1 MTTRMS
7 QASTTSLVQSTA
19 SGDEPA
25 AAALHSPARSF
36 VAHARLMAGIT
47 FVSRL
52 LGMARESIVANYF
65 GAGPVWAAFTVAFTV
80 PNLFRKLLGEGAL
93 SAAFIPLY
101 AQAVKRDRLRGGAS
115 TEDASHPAH
124 LDHRDFAAASVNLLC
139 LMLLALTVIGEALL
153 LLLDLLPLR
162 EDWRLAV
169 RLTAIMLPY
178 VFLVCGAALLC
189 GILQVHERFGITAAT
204 SIVLNACLIVGIVAA
219 SRMYDLKTL
228 AGQEAGVE
236 ALAWL
241 VLIAGVI
248 QIAIL
253 LPALR
258 AVGFRFRLG
267 LSLRTPALRRMLR
280 LTGPVALGTGVLQ
293 VSTMLDRMV
302 SFLLAQGPSGQTHFV
317 LLGHAIRYPMAA
329 GAAARLN
336 WAQYLY
342 QFPLGVFAIALATA
356 IFPKLSSD
364 AIVDHTPA
372 DDHTPNTPHDARVTP
387 EFAAVLR
394 QGIESSLFI
403 GLPASIGMVLVAT
416 PAVRLLF
423 QRGSFTPADTAVTAL
438 STAIYSSAIWAFSL
452 QQIINRAYY
461 ALHDMMTPLI
471 WAIANLLINTAVEL
485 PLLWTPLHESGMAAG
500 TLVSFAIQS
509 LVMLWLLQRRCGNLN
524 LASLLRPFS
533 AMLIGCGAMTF
544 ACLAVRHLPH
554 YPAGGRAT
562 GAAAQLAITITLG
575 GAVYFLTCAM
585 LGLDFTKELRRR
597 RKSISAG

>member
-1 MTTRMS
+1 MS
-7 QASTTSLVQSTA
+7 QASTTSIA
-19 SGDEPA
+19 DPA
-25 AAALHSPARSF
+25 APAMGPPVEPSGPPPVRSF

-47 FVSRL
+47 LVSRL

-65 GAGPVWAAFTVAFTV
+65 GAGPVWSAFTTAFTV

-101 AQAVKRDRLRGGAS
+101 VQAVKRDRHRAAIGAD
-115 TEDASHPAH
+115 TTHEGHV
-124 LDHRDFAAASVNLLC
+124 DHRDFAAASVNLLC
-139 LMLLALTVIGEALL
+139 VMLLGLTVIGEVVLL
-153 LLLDLLPLR
+153 LIDLLPLR

-169 RLTAIMLPY
+169 KLTAIMLPY
-178 VFLVCGAALLC
+178 VMMVCGAALLC
-189 GILQVHERFGITAAT
+189 GILQVHERFGITVAT
-204 SIVLNACLIVGIVAA
+204 SIVLNACLIVGILAA
-219 SRMYDLKTL
+219 ARLYDLKTTS
-228 AGQEAGVE
+228 GQEAGVE
-236 ALAWL
+236 ALSWL
-241 VLIAGVI
+241 VLAAGVI

-253 LPALR
+253 LPSLR

-267 LSLRTPALRRMLR
+267 LSLWTPALRRMLR
-280 LTGPVALGTGVLQ
+280 LTGPVALGAGVLQ
-293 VSTMLDRMV
+293 VSTMLDRMI
-302 SFLLAQGPSGQTHFV
+302 SFVLAEGPSGQTHFV

-329 GAAARLN
+329 GATARLN

-364 AIVDHTPA
+364 AVMDTGSAHSS
-372 DDHTPNTPHDARVTP
+372 DARVSA

-394 QGIESSLFI
+394 QGIQSSLFI

-423 QRGSFTPADTAVTAL
+423 QRGNFTPADTALTAL

-471 WAIANLLINTAVEL
+471 WAVANLLINTAVEL
-485 PLLWTPLHESGMAAG
+485 PLLWSPLHESGMAAG

-509 LVMLWLLQRRCGNLN
+509 LAMLWLLERRCGGLN
-524 LASLLRPFS
+524 LALLVRPLG
-533 AMLIGCGAMTF
+533 AMLAGCVAMTA
-544 ACLAVRHLPH
+544 ACVAVRHLPH
-554 YPAGGRAT
+554 YPAGGRST
-562 GAAAQLAITITLG
+562 GAAAQLAITICVG
-575 GAVYFLTCAM
+575 GGVYFVTCAM
-585 LGLDFTKELRRR
+585 LGLDVTKELRRR
-597 RKSISAG
+597 RAAPSGPSCGPISRG

>member
-1 MTTRMS
+1 
-7 QASTTSLVQSTA
+7 
-19 SGDEPA
+19 
-25 AAALHSPARSF
+25 
-36 VAHARLMAGIT
+36 MAGIT
-47 FVSRL
+47 LISRL

-65 GAGPVWAAFTVAFTV
+65 GAGPVWSAFTVAFTV

-101 AQAVKRDRLRGGAS
+101 AQAVKRDRLRGATGVV
-115 TEDASHPAH
+115 TAH
-124 LDHRDFAAASVNLLC
+124 EGHIDHRDFAAASVNLLAV
-139 LMLLALTVIGEALL
+139 MLLALTVIGEALL
-153 LLLDLLPLR
+153 LLIDLLPLR

-169 RLTAIMLPY
+169 KLTAIMLPY
-178 VFLVCGAALLC
+178 VLLVCGAALLC

-219 SRMYDLKTL
+219 SRMYDLKTV

-241 VLIAGVI
+241 VLVAGVV

-258 AVGFRFRLG
+258 AVGFRFRPG
-267 LSLRTPALRRMLR
+267 LSLWTPALRRMLR
-280 LTGPVALGTGVLQ
+280 LTGPVALGAGVLQ
-293 VSTMLDRMV
+293 VSTMLDRMI
-302 SFLLAQGPSGQTHFV
+302 SFVLAQGPAGQTHFV
-317 LLGHAIRYPMAA
+317 LLGHAVRYPMAA

-364 AIVDHTPA
+364 AIIDHDNADAQIARTP
-372 DDHTPNTPHDARVTP
+372 TARVPP

-423 QRGSFTPADTAVTAL
+423 QRGNFTPADTALTAL

-452 QQIINRAYY
+452 QQIINRACY

-485 PLLWTPLHESGMAAG
+485 PLLWTPLHECGMAAG

-509 LVMLWLLQRRCGNLN
+509 LAMLWLLDRRCGGLN
-524 LASLLRPFS
+524 LRSLARPLM
-533 AMLIGCGAMTF
+533 AMLAGCVAMTL
-544 ACLAVRHLPH
+544 ACVAVRHLPH
-554 YPAGGRAT
+554 YPAGGRST
-562 GAAAQLAITITLG
+562 QAAAQLAIIICVG
-575 GAVYFLTCAM
+575 GAVYFVTCAM
-585 LGLDFTKELRRR
+585 LGLDATKELRRR
-597 RKSISAG
+597 RVVPLPAPRPAPSSPVDEFND